1 MPARRRSPR
10 SAVPL
15 EKVEQA
21 HVIQAAE
28 SVGGVVIVIG
38 TVRRGSKCPSCGA
51 WVQGHMGTQQT
62 PGLADLEIYL
72 PVHSMIAR
80 SRELVKW
87 ETKRAKGGRFSP
99 EQVTYRDTCTAAGV
113 TYGSGCLDDFLSLLV
128 DRGLVKADNIPH
140 YRRQETPDGRSRDA
154 RA

>member
-1 MPARRRSPR
+1 MARRS
-10 SAVPL
+10 SPL
-15 EKVEQA
+15 EKTEQV
-21 HVIQAAE
+21 HIVQAAHA
-28 SVGGVVIVIG
+28 VGAVVVVIG

-72 PVHSMIAR
+72 PVRSTIAR

-87 ETKRAKGGRFSP
+87 ETKRATGGRFSP
-99 EQVTYRDTCTAAGV
+99 EQIAYRDFCTAAGV
-113 TYGSGCLDDFLSLLV
+113 TYGSGCLDDFLALLV
-128 DRGLVKADNIPH
+128 DRGLVKAENIPH
-140 YRRQETPDGRSRDA
+140 YRRQEHTDGRSRDA